1 MEVISRKTEKSQCT
15 IREKKPSEDYEWA
28 IASAREE
35 GRKVGLE
42 EANLESKIQLLQDL
56 LEEPVVNRRDLTLLT
71 KPQLLQQLNELKQ
84 RFRKRKA

>member
-1 MEVISRKTEKSQCT
+1 MYDP
-15 IREKKPSEDYEWA
+15 REKAQRDYKWA

-71 KPQLLQQLNELKQ
+71 KSQLLQQLNELKQ
-84 RFRKRKA
+84 RFRERKA

>member
-1 MEVISRKTEKSQCT
+1 MYDP
-15 IREKKPSEDYEWA
+15 REKAQLYYEWA

-71 KPQLLQQLNELKQ
+71 KSQLLQQLNELKQ
-84 RFRKRKA
+84 RFRERKA